1 MKFKNIFKNK
11 IGIIGLGYVGLP
23 LAIEFSKKFK
33 VYGYDLKK
41 DRITNLKKAN
51 NIPEIEQKNLKLFK
65 SIKFTNNSRDLKKCD
80 IYIITVPTPIFA
92 NKNPDLRMLL
102 LATKTIGK
110 MLKHK
115 DIVIFE
121 STVFPGTTED
131 ICIPIL
137 EKNSKLKLFKKKR
150 KIENGYFW
158 CGYTPE
164 RINPSDR
171 THLLQKTNK
180 LVSGSSLEV
189 SNFLKILF
197 KKIIKASVVITPNIK
212 VAEASK
218 ILENVQ
224 RDLNIALMNEVSI
237 VFNKIGI
244 NTIDVI
250 KAAGT
255 KWNFEKF
262 YPGLVG
268 GHCIGVDPYY
278 MAYKAKK
285 IKAKCDLILGGREIN
300 EQMPKYIANK
310 FLSKINKIKNKDK
323 KKVLIMGVTFK
334 ENCPDVRN
342 SKIVDI
348 INILKKDKK
357 LNLDLYDPIAN
368 EKEFNSLYN
377 LGLKKEIMYN
387 SYDGIIIAVRHLA
400 FKKIGLKKIKSYLKK
415 DSILFDIK
423 STFPKGNADF
433 SL

>member
-1 MKFKNIFKNK
+1 
-11 IGIIGLGYVGLP
+11 
-23 LAIEFSKKFK
+23 
-33 VYGYDLKK
+33 
-41 DRITNLKKAN
+41 
-51 NIPEIEQKNLKLFK
+51 
-65 SIKFTNNSRDLKKCD
+65 
-80 IYIITVPTPIFA
+80 
-92 NKNPDLRMLL
+92 
-102 LATKTIGK
+102 
-110 MLKHK
+110 
-115 DIVIFE
+115 
-121 STVFPGTTED
+121 
-131 ICIPIL
+131 
-137 EKNSKLKLFKKKR
+137 
-150 KIENGYFW
+150 
-158 CGYTPE
+158 
-164 RINPSDR
+164 
-171 THLLQKTNK
+171 
-180 LVSGSSLEV
+180 
-189 SNFLKILF
+189 
-197 KKIIKASVVITPNIK
+197 
-212 VAEASK
+212 
-218 ILENVQ
+218 
-224 RDLNIALMNEVSI
+224 LMNEVSI

-368 EKEFNSLYN
+368 EKE
-377 LGLKKEIMYN
+377 YN